1 MVACPARAEL
11 RLYLTQDD
19 SLGPGHIETIE
30 AHVETCPTCQ
40 AVLNGLSDDEI
51 PSGTTTPSLP
61 GYCIYRHLGSGA
73 FGEVW
78 LAQDLNLSRVV
89 AAKTLNLGRAPKGQ
103 ARALDALRQDA
114 QLLARVEHPNV
125 VRVYAWLTVQDH
137 HYLVMQYVSGGSLAD
152 LLKSD
157 GPLDWQRAARYVA
170 DVGEGLLEVHGR
182 GIVHRDVKPANIL
195 WDPHRDEA
203 VLTDFGVA
211 ARLADP
217 ADIGGSI
224 PYMAPEAFDGRVS
237 FSLDV
242 YSLAS
247 TLFELVTGVAPFA
260 GSRISDLKEQIRRG
274 LPDPDPR
281 CAGLPEPLERI
292 IRSGLSADPGRRPKL
307 KEFVSML
314 RGTLNQLMAD
324 TFTMSLQPAGSVP
337 STIVSV
343 GSGPKPSDEPTTEQ
357 ELPRKAPVDLR
368 LIVSRQVGPQ
378 TFIPVISTHPRQP
391 TARPTRDMRKVP
403 PSPDQ
408 VRLRTGD
415 RVRIE
420 VSADRAGF
428 LTVFNVGP
436 TGTLNLLFPDGD
448 PQHASPPPLFDPN
461 RPLHIVE
468 VEMTP
473 PAGRE
478 RLVAVWSR
486 EPLRL
491 RLDQLRSIMGDSG
504 GSSPA
509 SRPYVATRDMKRVQ
523 QSVQQLRLED
533 RHAVVMELDH
543 VAGRVDARADESRSS
558 D

>member
-11 RLYLTQDD
+11 RLYLVQDD
-19 SLGPGHIETIE
+19 SLGPEQIEGIE
-30 AHVETCPTCQ
+30 AHVETCPSCQ
-40 AVLNGLSDDEI
+40 DVLDRLTADDV
-51 PSGTTTPSLP
+51 PPGTTLP
-61 GYCIYRHLGSGA
+61 DLGPHGYRVYKHLGSGA

-78 LAQDLNLSRVV
+78 LAQDLNLPRVV
-89 AAKTLNLGRAPKGQ
+89 AAKTVKVGGAPKER
-103 ARALDALRQDA
+103 ARALEALRQDA
-114 QLLARVEHPNV
+114 GLLARVEHPNV
-125 VRVYAWLTVQDH
+125 VRVYAWLTVHDQ

-152 LLKSD
+152 LLKSE

-195 WDPHRDEA
+195 WDPRRDEA
-203 VLTDFGVA
+203 LLTDFGVA

-217 ADIGGSI
+217 AAIGGSI

-247 TLFELVTGVAPFA
+247 TFFELVTGSAPFP
-260 GSRISDLKEQIRRG
+260 GSRISDLKQQIARG

-292 IRSGLSADPGRRPKL
+292 IRDGLAADPGRRPKL
-307 KEFVSML
+307 KEFVSSL
-314 RGTLNQLMAD
+314 RGTLNQLLVD
-324 TFTMSLQPAGSVP
+324 TFTMSMRPAGSVP
-337 STIVSV
+337 TTEVSS
-343 GSGPKPSDEPTTEQ
+343 GAGPKPSGEATTER
-357 ELPRKAPVDLR
+357 EPPRQASVDLR

-378 TFIPVISTHPRQP
+378 TFVPVVSTHPRP
-391 TARPTRDMRKVP
+391 PGSRPTRDMKKVP
-403 PSPDQ
+403 PPPDQ

-420 VSADRAGF
+420 VLAGRTGF

-436 TGTLNLLFPDGD
+436 TGTLNLLYPDGD
-448 PQHASPPPLFDPN
+448 PQLASPPPPIEPN
-461 RPLHIVE
+461 RPLHIVN

-478 RLVAVWSR
+478 RLFAVWTSQ
-486 EPLRL
+486 PLQL
-491 RLDQLRSIMGDSG
+491 RLDQLHSLVERRGRRKEDSPT
-504 GSSPA
+504 SQA
-509 SRPYVATRDMKRVQ
+509 YIATRDMKRVHE
-523 QSVQQLRLED
+523 SVQLFRPED
-533 RHAVVMELDH
+533 RSVVVLELDH
-543 VAGRVDARADESRSS
+543 EL
-558 D
+558 